1 MRNPTLQY
9 VKLDFFV
16 KNNVKL
22 SLHFVKGSIQ
32 WW

>member
-9 VKLDFFV
+9 VKLDFC

-22 SLHFVKGSIQ
+22 SLHFVKDSIQ

>member
-1 MRNPTLQY
+1 MQSNFTIRE
-9 VKLDFFV
+9 VGFFC

-22 SLHFVKGSIQ
+22 SLHFVKDSIQ